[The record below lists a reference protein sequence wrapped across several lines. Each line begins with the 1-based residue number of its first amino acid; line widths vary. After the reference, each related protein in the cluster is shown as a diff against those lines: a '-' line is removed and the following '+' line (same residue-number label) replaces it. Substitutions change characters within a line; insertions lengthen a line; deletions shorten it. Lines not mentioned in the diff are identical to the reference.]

1 MTQAK
6 TNLSDLPIRSLRN
19 RIASAKARLS
29 LMEKEMDRRERVKVY
44 GTDTPT
50 GLKTYYV
57 RMIQDSSLTVQARDE
72 ADAERVVEECSNV
85 WANEQIQDVGGGY
98 FEIDVDKPVAEENRA

>member
-29 LMEKEMDRRERVKVY
+29 LMEKEMDRRERVKVLAP
-44 GTDTPT
+44 TPR
-50 GLKTYYV
+50 LV
-57 RMIQDSSLTVQARDE
+57 
-72 ADAERVVEECSNV
+72 
-85 WANEQIQDVGGGY
+85 
-98 FEIDVDKPVAEENRA
+98 